1 MWFCFF
7 PPGAG
12 GAVALILY
20 LIYRY
25 PEDKWTLD
33 EKDWKELFNVQSMVV
48 SGAAGISFV
57 T

>member
-33 EKDWKELFNVQSMVV
+33 EKDWKELFNVQSMIV